1 MSAEIFYTKDQ
12 EALLYPIVILEGD
25 EIYPKLLYIGNEVYA
40 TKESNISD
48 KCRQCDLRDTSRCNI
63 APRCNQNVKVY
74 TYIRGNADGFDRQSV
89 LHGTT
94 KNELIFV
101 KAELK
106 LPIQKID
113 TQEVEI

>member
-12 EALLYPIVILEGD
+12 EALLYPIVILDGD
-25 EIYPKLLYIGNEVYA
+25 EIYPKLLYIGDEVYA
-40 TKESNISD
+40 TKESNSSY